1 MDLSIV
7 IPLFNE
13 SAILPALK
21 ERMTRVLE
29 QDFPNLNWE
38 VILVN
43 DGSHDD
49 TLNGLIEIHKTD
61 LRFKIL
67 DLSRNFGHQIA
78 ITAGMEHAQG
88 EAVVVMDGDL
98 QDPPEVIISMWS
110 RFKDGVDVA
119 YGQRRQREGESWFK
133 LATASLFYRLL
144 QKVAR
149 VHIPVD
155 TGDFRLMSR
164 RAVKAFLNCRESHR
178 FVRGLVSWVGF
189 RQESVMYDR
198 EERFTGETKYPVL
211 KMIKF
216 AWDGV
221 TSFSILPLR
230 LASWLGSL
238 TVFAALLYGIR
249 VFWLYL
255 FFPEELIKGWS
266 SIILILLTLGGVQ
279 LLMLGVIGEYIGRIS
294 DEIKGRPL
302 YLVNR
307 YHQGEATP
315 PEN

>member
-1 MDLSIV
+1 MNLSIV

-13 SAILPALK
+13 RAILSSLQ
-21 ERMTRVLE
+21 ERMTQVLE
-29 QDFPNLNWE
+29 NELSDIEWE

-43 DGSHDD
+43 DGSRDG
-49 TLNGLIEIHKTD
+49 TLEALLEIHRTD
-61 LRFKIL
+61 PRFRVL

-88 EAVVVMDGDL
+88 QAVVVMDGDL
-98 QDPPEVIISMWS
+98 QDPPEVIPAMWA
-110 RFKDGVDVA
+110 RFLDGVDVA

-155 TGDFRLMSR
+155 TGDFRLMSQ

-189 RQESVMYDR
+189 RQEAVLYDR
-198 EERFTGETKYPVL
+198 EERVTGETKYPLL
-211 KMIKF
+211 KMVKF

-221 TSFSILPLR
+221 TSFSTLPLR
-230 LASWLGSL
+230 MASWLGSL
-238 TVFAALLYGIR
+238 TVLAAALYGLR
-249 VFWLYL
+249 VFWTYI
-255 FFPEELIKGWS
+255 FHPEMLEKGWS
-266 SIILILLTLGGVQ
+266 SIILILLILGGVQ

-302 YLVNR
+302 YLVNQ
-307 YHQGEATP
+307 YHRGDDTP
-315 PEN
+315 SKD

>member
-144 QKVAR
+144 
-149 VHIPVD
+149 
-155 TGDFRLMSR
+155 
-164 RAVKAFLNCRESHR
+164 
-178 FVRGLVSWVGF
+178 
-189 RQESVMYDR
+189 
-198 EERFTGETKYPVL
+198 
-211 KMIKF
+211 
-216 AWDGV
+216 
-221 TSFSILPLR
+221 
-230 LASWLGSL
+230 
-238 TVFAALLYGIR
+238 
-249 VFWLYL
+249 
-255 FFPEELIKGWS
+255 
-266 SIILILLTLGGVQ
+266 
-279 LLMLGVIGEYIGRIS
+279 
-294 DEIKGRPL
+294 
-302 YLVNR
+302 
-307 YHQGEATP
+307 
-315 PEN
+315 

>member
-1 MDLSIV
+1 
-7 IPLFNE
+7 
-13 SAILPALK
+13 
-21 ERMTRVLE
+21 
-29 QDFPNLNWE
+29 
-38 VILVN
+38 
-43 DGSHDD
+43 
-49 TLNGLIEIHKTD
+49 
-61 LRFKIL
+61 
-67 DLSRNFGHQIA
+67 
-78 ITAGMEHAQG
+78 
-88 EAVVVMDGDL
+88 
-98 QDPPEVIISMWS
+98 
-110 RFKDGVDVA
+110 
-119 YGQRRQREGESWFK
+119 
-133 LATASLFYRLL
+133 
-144 QKVAR
+144 
-149 VHIPVD
+149 
-155 TGDFRLMSR
+155 MSR